1 MLAKNYHNNKKKKPL
16 MDELFKIVMVENSK
30 LKKNEPKIKKDKKII
45 NKQQQEIKQ
54 ELEKK
59 VAIIRKKKKTEK
71 ADQKKSIPLK
81 SIEKLKIGDRV
92 RMMDGNAI
100 GTIDKLEKK
109 KAFVNYGSF
118 TTNVNI
124 SKLEKI

>member
-1 MLAKNYHNNKKKKPL
+1 
-16 MDELFKIVMVENSK
+16 MVFYFCCYDSK

-71 ADQKKSIPLK
+71 ADQKKSKPLK

-92 RMMDGNAI
+92 RMMDGIITEITN
-100 GTIDKLEKK
+100 TIKK
-109 KAFVNYGSF
+109 DDFRIF
-118 TTNVNI
+118 F
-124 SKLEKI
+124 